1 MLSQFL
7 VQRFIKD
14 PEKTKLHEVR
24 GRYGYLSGS
33 VGILANLI
41 LFTVKLTTGLIINS
55 IAFIGDAFNNLSD
68 AASSLVTILGFKL
81 ASKPADEEHP
91 FGHGRL
97 EYIAGLIVSFL
108 VILVGYELLKSSLDR
123 IIHPVLAHF
132 SLPALLIV
140 IFSIVTKGWLFLFN
154 RFLSRAIDSQ
164 ALLATSMD
172 SLSDMIA
179 TGCIG
184 ISLLASLFTRFPF
197 DGYVGLVVSA
207 IILYSGI
214 TLTKDTISPLLGE
227 VPEQELIV
235 KISQKIRSYEGVVG
249 IHDLI
254 VHTYGPGRHM
264 ASIHVEILADQ
275 DIMQIH
281 EYIDRIEGQVAQ
293 ELGIILTIHMD
304 PLNPNSEKIK
314 KMHEELT
321 QILKNFPEV
330 LSFHDLRIVG
340 QGERVNVIFDVVV
353 KRGIGLEQE
362 QILRKAIHQNVRDKH
377 PFYNCVIKF
386 DQNDMLIA
394 E

>member
-1 MLSQFL
+1 MLSQL
-7 VQRFIKD
+7 LIRRFIKD
-14 PEKTKLHEVR
+14 HEKTKSQEVR

-33 VGILANLI
+33 VGIVANLI
-41 LFTVKLTTGLIINS
+41 LFSVKLTTGLMINS
-55 IAFIGDAFNNLSD
+55 IAFIGDALNNLSD

-108 VILVGYELLKSSLDR
+108 VVLVGYELLKSSLDR
-123 IIHPVLAHF
+123 IIHPVLSHF
-132 SLPALLIV
+132 SLPAFFIV
-140 IFSIVTKGWLFLFN
+140 IFSIVIKGWLFLFN
-154 RFLSRAIDSQ
+154 RFLARAIDSK
-164 ALLATSMD
+164 ALLASSMD

-184 ISLLASLFTRFPF
+184 ISLLASLFTKFPL
-197 DGYVGLVVSA
+197 DGYVGLIVSA

-214 TLTKDTISPLLGE
+214 TLTKETISPLLGE

-235 KISQKIRSYEGVVG
+235 KISQKIRSYDGVVG

-254 VHTYGPGRHM
+254 VHTYGPGRYM
-264 ASIHVEILADQ
+264 ASIHVEILANQ

-281 EYIDRIEGQVAQ
+281 EYIDRIEGQVAR
-293 ELGIILTIHMD
+293 ELGILLTIHMD
-304 PLNPNSEKIK
+304 PLNPNSEEIR
-314 KMHEELT
+314 MMREELT
-321 QILKNFPEV
+321 QILKKFPEV

-340 QGERVNVIFDVVV
+340 QGERENVIFDVVV
-353 KRGIGLEQE
+353 KRGTSSEE
-362 QILRKAIHQNVRDKH
+362 EKMLRKAIHQDVRDKH
-377 PFYNCVIKF
+377 PYYNCIITF
-386 DQNDMLIA
+386 DQNDMLMK